1 MATTSGSAEP
11 SLSSNPELM
20 KPKSIPFTTMGTM
33 GSELSVPETRE
44 ITERAIDESYSETI
58 TTDYQPLA
66 GGTRTRKVRFKEES
80 FVLVQSSDYLAM
92 MRLLSNK
99 NDSGFEAS
107 ARHSIVC
114 ARHPL
119 YIVHSNESVR
129 SLWTKICSP
138 WPCTVLGNEC
148 MYITFMNSPRN
159 GVCISTKI
167 YMRLFC

>member
-44 ITERAIDESYSETI
+44 IRERAIDESYSETI

-99 NDSGFEAS
+99 TIPDSK
-107 ARHSIVC
+107 RQRVTIVR